1 MMDAITE
8 LKKCMDKQEA
18 LLKKL
23 YDYSEDDYRDY
34 GSPGYGFPEIMQ
46 LIEITGVVKWFL
58 ADLEEQ

>member
-1 MMDAITE
+1 
-8 LKKCMDKQEA
+8 MDKQEA